1 MYLDSGIIVKL
12 LVREPDSQWFERNLL
27 GHNFESSE
35 LCLTEVCG
43 ALLQKERQSNIGSP
57 ERVRAMEKI
66 FSMIEE
72 EMISLLHLD
81 GTLLDRARMI
91 QFACHPQIPLRTLD
105 ALHVATCDLNR
116 CGTMAA
122 TDRRMRAACKQL
134 GIVMLPAAMEDLP
147 Q

>member
-12 LVREPDSQWFERNLL
+12 LVREPDSQWFEQNLS
-27 GHNFESSE
+27 GHSFESSE
-35 LCLTEVCG
+35 LCLTEVCA
-43 ALLQKERQSNIGSP
+43 ALLHKERQSDISAQ
-57 ERVRAMEKI
+57 ERIRATEKF

-72 EMISLLHLD
+72 KTVSLWALD
-81 GTLLDRARMI
+81 RMLLDRARMI

-134 GIVMLPAAMEDLP
+134 GIELLPKETEEP
-147 Q
+147 PR

>member
-12 LVREPDSQWFERNLL
+12 LVREPDSQWFERNLP

-35 LCLTEVCG
+35 LCLTEVCS
-43 ALLQKERQSNIGSP
+43 ALLQKERQSDIGAQ
-57 ERVRAMEKI
+57 ERVRATEKF

-72 EMISLLHLD
+72 KVILLLNLD
-81 GTLLDRARMI
+81 RTILDRARMI
-91 QFACHPQIPLRTLD
+91 QFACHPKIPLRTLD

-122 TDRRMRAACKQL
+122 TDRRLRAACRQL
-134 GIVMLPAAMEDLP
+134 GIAVLPEAMEDLP

>member
-12 LVREPDSQWFERNLL
+12 LVREPDSQWFERNLR
-27 GHNFESSE
+27 GYNFESSE
-35 LCLTEVCG
+35 LCLTEVCS
-43 ALLQKERQSNIGSP
+43 ALLQKERQSNIGAP
-57 ERVRAMEKI
+57 ERIRATEKF

-72 EMISLLHLD
+72 EMISLLNLD
-81 GTLLDRARMI
+81 RTLLNRARMI

-116 CGTMAA
+116 CGAMAA

-134 GIVMLPAAMEDLP
+134 GIAMLPEAMDDLP

>member
-12 LVREPDSQWFERNLL
+12 LVREPDSQWFERNLA

-35 LCLTEVCG
+35 LCLSEVCS
-43 ALLQKERQSNIGSP
+43 ALLHKERQANIAEK
-57 ERVRAMEKI
+57 ERIRATEKF

-72 EMISLLHLD
+72 ETISLLNLD
-81 GTLLDRARMI
+81 RSGLDRARMI
-91 QFACHPQIPLRTLD
+91 QYACHPQIPLRTFD

-122 TDRRMRAACKQL
+122 TDRRMRAACRQL
-134 GIVMLPAAMEDLP
+134 GIVLSPEEMEELPR
-147 Q
+147 